1 MHRRKIIVRIDQENL
16 SYGSG
21 YPRRGRLG
29 STLSIF
35 VLLAVTTALRA
46 DDWPMLGGR
55 PERTNVSIEKGLP
68 VAWESAAP
76 KKNIK
81 WAADLGDVTYGSP
94 VISGGRVFIGT
105 NNDDPASKQKGG
117 VLKCFSEK
125 DGRLL
130 WRV

>member
-1 MHRRKIIVRIDQENL
+1 MHWRKMSGRVDLQDGR
-16 SYGSG
+16 SGSG
-21 YPRRGRLG
+21 RPRRGHRG
-29 STLSIF
+29 SSLLIVAALTL
-35 VLLAVTTALRA
+35 TALPA

-55 PERTNVSIEKGLP
+55 PERTNVSPEKGLP
-68 VAWESAAP
+68 IAWDGGAA

-81 WAADLGDVTYGSP
+81 WTADLGDVTYGSP
-94 VISGGRVFIGT
+94 VISSGRVFIGT
-105 NNDDPASKQKGG
+105 NNDDPSTNQKRG